1 MPKICAQPPAP
12 APFGKIYER
21 FIMSKIRVLLIDDH
35 PAVRAGIRMMLEQDP
50 DIDVVGEADNGHKAV
65 QLVELL
71 KPSVLLLD
79 MEMPGKNG
87 VEVAEE
93 LNRINANV
101 RILGLSAYDDEE
113 YISGLLSST
122 GLPERTQTQ
131 TRETS

>member
-1 MPKICAQPPAP
+1 
-12 APFGKIYER
+12 
-21 FIMSKIRVLLIDDH
+21 MSKIRVLLIDDH